1 MGEKSIIPNALDLA
15 QRIAS
20 IIITESYATGFSD
33 PAVKDVLLFGSTI
46 RKEPAHDID
55 LLVIHDH
62 SPLDEFGYATV
73 YSEEAGRIVPDQNAT
88 GLEAGFKAEDILSCL
103 GSKSVMDIFEA
114 GMDIRN
120 NMNKQVRDMQTVSGD
135 LPGGY
140 KYTGTLD
147 LPYVGEIVF
156 SKPVTY
162 DEICSRVDAAI
173 KETINNPSVFLR
185 VRSLMTEQR
194 LALNEVLD
202 IHTMNV
208 GLLDPEGMAEERK
221 IVISQC
227 TDPTLWHTVLTTGKL
242 YNPDSNSFDL
252 AVDKKY
258 VGASKLFPS

>member
-1 MGEKSIIPNALDLA
+1 MKKKPITPNALDLA

-20 IIITESYATGFSD
+20 IIINKSYVCRFSGS
-33 PAVKDVLLFGSTI
+33 AVKDVFLFGSTL

-55 LLVIHDH
+55 LLVIHNH
-62 SPLDEFGYATV
+62 SSLDKFGYATV
-73 YSEEAGRIVPDQNAT
+73 YSEEAGRIVPDKNAK
-88 GLEAGFKAEDILSCL
+88 GLEACFKAEDILYSF

-114 GMDIRN
+114 GMDIRRIL
-120 NMNKQVRDMQTVSGD
+120 NKQVMDMQTVSGD

-147 LPYVGEIVF
+147 LPYVGEIEF
-156 SKPVTY
+156 NTPVTY
-162 DEICSRVDAAI
+162 DEICSRVDAVI
-173 KETINNPSVFLR
+173 KETINNPSVFGR

-202 IHTMNV
+202 IHAMNV

-227 TDPTLWHTVLTTGKL
+227 TDPTFWNTVLTTGRL
-242 YNPDSNSFDL
+242 YDVDAGKFTIPFDQ
-252 AVDKKY
+252 KY
-258 VGASKLFPS
+258 PGASK